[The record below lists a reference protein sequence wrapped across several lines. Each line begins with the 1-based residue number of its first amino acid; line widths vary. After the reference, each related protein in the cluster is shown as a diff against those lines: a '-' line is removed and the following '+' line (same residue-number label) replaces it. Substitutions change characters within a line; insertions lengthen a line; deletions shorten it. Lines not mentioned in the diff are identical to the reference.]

1 MSISRQSIEELKKL
15 AKISDFIL
23 ESTTGKVRGEKGMAI
38 CPFHGEKTPSMSFT
52 DNENL
57 FHCFGCKEGGDIYK
71 FVQEIKG
78 LEFSDAVEEVASK
91 YSFNLNYEKS
101 SNFVPKKELL
111 EKAKLVA
118 LYLHDELMASP
129 SSSKARA
136 FLRGRGLE
144 KEAIEKFKLGWIGNN
159 EKSFTDFCKSKD
171 ISKKD
176 LQIIGVYNSN
186 GKQFFVNRI
195 IFPIMDQRSNIIG
208 FGGRIIQP
216 IGPKYLNGPETI
228 LYKKSKSLYTV
239 PNFSESA
246 KKDKTIYVFEGYIDV
261 VAAYIYGI
269 NTAVA
274 PCGTALTNEH
284 LEYLSNF
291 KSNIVLC
298 FDNDEAGFEATKRV
312 LNLNTRKEK
321 ALNIQVL
328 QFKKHKDIGD
338 MLEKGVLEDFEKLID
353 TKKELVDFLF
363 REEIGNKLDQKMKKN
378 QIVYNLSGL
387 LNSLSPIEIDDTKK
401 LIAEVLDL
409 EMQVLEA
416 ELSGPSINTEE
427 ESKVITFSNEFET
440 IFLSELLNKGDED
453 FDQVSNYILDDRTL
467 GLKTKLFDL
476 RQQDGFMGK
485 DSFPEYLAKYFTIS
499 YNQQEFEEAKI
510 RLYDRVLDLQ
520 IVELSKKMEL
530 SKNKEESMEILSNLS
545 DLKKKKESL
554 FKINN

>member
-1 MSISRQSIEELKKL
+1 MSISRQSIEELKNL

-91 YSFNLNYEKS
+91 YSYNLNYDKS
-101 SNFVPKKELL
+101 SNFVPKKELI

-176 LQIIGVYNSN
+176 LQVIGVYNSN

-195 IFPIMDQRSNIIG
+195 IFPIMDQRGNIIG
-208 FGGRIIQP
+208 FGGRIIQAN
-216 IGPKYLNGPETI
+216 GPKYLNGPETI

-246 KKDKTIYVFEGYIDV
+246 KKEKTIYVFEGYIDV

-269 NTAVA
+269 NTAAA

-298 FDNDEAGFEATKRV
+298 FDNDEPGFEATKRV

-328 QFKKHKDIGD
+328 QFKKHKDIGE

-378 QIVYNLSGL
+378 QIVYNLSGMM
-387 LNSLSPIEIDDTKK
+387 NSLSPIEIDDTKK

-440 IFLSELLNKGDED
+440 IFLSELLNKGGED
-453 FDQVSNYILDDRTL
+453 FDQVSNYILDNRTL

-499 YNQQEFEEAKI
+499 YNQSEFEEAKI

-520 IVELSKKMEL
+520 IAELSKKIEL
-530 SKNKEESMEILSNLS
+530 SKNKEESMEILGNLS
-545 DLKKKKESL
+545 DLKKKKESIV
-554 FKINN
+554 KINN

>member
-1 MSISRQSIEELKKL
+1 MSISRQSIEELKKI

-101 SNFVPKKELL
+101 SNFISKKELI
-111 EKAKLVA
+111 EKANILA
-118 LYLHDELMASP
+118 IYLHEELMASD
-129 SSSKARA
+129 SASKARA

-159 EKSFTDFCKSKD
+159 EKSFTDFYKSKD

-176 LQIIGVYNSN
+176 LQLIGFYNTN
-186 GKQFFVNRI
+186 GKQFFVNRVL
-195 IFPIMDQRSNIIG
+195 FPIMDQRNNVIG
-208 FGGRIIQP
+208 FGGRIVQSN
-216 IGPKYLNGPETI
+216 GPKYLNGPETI
-228 LYKKSKSLYTV
+228 LYQKSKSLYTV

-246 KKDKTIYVFEGYIDV
+246 KKENTIYVFEGYIDV
-261 VAAYIYGI
+261 IAAHIYGI

-284 LEYLSNF
+284 LAYLSNF
-291 KSNIVLC
+291 KSDIVLC

-312 LNLNTRKEK
+312 VNLNTRKEK
-321 ALNIQVL
+321 ALNVQAL
-328 QFKKHKDIGD
+328 QFRKHKDIGD
-338 MLEKGVLEDFEKLID
+338 MLEEGVLEDFKNLID
-353 TKKELVDFLF
+353 TKKELVEFLF
-363 REEIGNKLDQKMKKN
+363 RREISNKLDQKMRKN
-378 QIVYNLSGL
+378 EIVYSLSGL

-401 LIAEVLDL
+401 LIAVMLDL

-427 ESKVITFSNEFET
+427 ESKAITFSNEFET
-440 IFLSELLNKGDED
+440 IFLSNLLNNGDKELD
-453 FDQVSNYILDDRTL
+453 EVSNYILDDRTL

-476 RQQDGFMGK
+476 RQQDGLMGK
-485 DSFPEYLAKYFTIS
+485 ESFPEYLAKYFTIS
-499 YNQQEFEEAKI
+499 YDQSEFEEAKT
-510 RLYDRVLDLQ
+510 RLYDRVLDLK
-520 IVELSKKMEL
+520 IAELSKKIEL
-530 SKNKEESMEILSNLS
+530 SKNKEESMEILKNLS